1 MLVFFV
7 TVLLG
12 KLNFIVKYA
21 NVFSVE
27 DFDITSIK
35 LRHLRIV
42 ELGRLIFKKA
52 VALANTITTAVSWLF
67 FTAAAQLTL

>member
-52 VALANTITTAVSWLF
+52 VALANTITTAVSWLV
-67 FTAAAQLTL
+67 FTAAAQLTI